1 MTTTA
6 KMKSVVFSTP
16 QTHSHRTHHHQ
27 HLKILT
33 LHSDRFSFFRF
44 VWWHDDGEGKKI
56 EMLWKR
62 DKSKDESK
70 KIKFKL
76 VLEGKKCTQSC
87 KRNEKHEIFCY
98 RHMMMMTMSNNSFFF
113 LPFLQLMERSTI
125 IERQQVTLPPSRDAH
140 KSGFNDDVDGSEG
153 KQITKRSKEWEKFSS
168 SLELKWDQASGID
181 KKKTKI
187 ELKHRSRTRIMT
199 KCWQ

>member
-1 MTTTA
+1 MCWGWIQKEKKNLSGELKNSMKTCLSMSEERMDCGFWKAENLHHIFIVFTFIWRRQQRWNLSSSQPLKLTLTA
-6 KMKSVVFSTP
+6 
-16 QTHSHRTHHHQ
+16 HRTHHHQ

-98 RHMMMMTMSNNSFFF
+98 RHMMMMTMSNNSFFSIIF
-113 LPFLQLMERSTI
+113 TAHGAFNNHWATTSDASTF
-125 IERQQVTLPPSRDAH
+125 SRC
-140 KSGFNDDVDGSEG
+140 S
-153 KQITKRSKEWEKFSS
+153 Q
-168 SLELKWDQASGID
+168 KWI
-181 KKKTKI
+181 
-187 ELKHRSRTRIMT
+187 
-199 KCWQ
+199 